1 MNRWLAARAKLEPDF
16 FIETIPYRETREYVS
31 RILAFSVIYD
41 WRLNQRVIP
50 LSARMP
56 RIGEAYAPPTDASLR
71 KAVICPAPASARL

>member
-1 MNRWLAARAKLEPDF
+1 M
-16 FIETIPYRETREYVS
+16 S

-50 LSARMP
+50 LAARMP
-56 RIGEAYAPPTDASLR
+56 RIGQAYAPPDDASLR